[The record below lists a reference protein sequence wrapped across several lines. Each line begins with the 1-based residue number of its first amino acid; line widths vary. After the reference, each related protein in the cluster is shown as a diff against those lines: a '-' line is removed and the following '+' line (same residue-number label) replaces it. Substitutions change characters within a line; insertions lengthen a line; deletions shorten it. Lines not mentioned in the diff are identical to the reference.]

1 MKFTYYLK
9 KIFLYASLALLLF
22 VVAGGAFTYFYK
34 DKIVALFITEANK
47 HLVGK
52 VDVEKIDLSLWA
64 KFPQIALTLQNV
76 QAQESILGSTAPLA
90 RLNKLYFTFSIFK
103 IIRGKYEVNR
113 VYLEQGEV
121 TIRIDEN
128 GRENYLI
135 FKEEEGS
142 EGGSV
147 NFNLENIS
155 LVNVLLNYKS
165 APDKQDFSVLVRDVA
180 SRLQMEGD
188 ELHTSVKGD
197 VFVHKLGIE
206 GEVYGKDKEIALN
219 TKLSYHLKNK
229 LLSIAPSEAQI
240 HKAVFEFGG
249 SVQVAKETLVDLEVQ
264 GKNADIQTLL
274 SLLPS
279 SLYDKVKA
287 YRSKGEA
294 YFKGDI
300 KGKVSQRHSP
310 AIQVSF
316 GCRNASIYHP
326 DLKKSIENAHLAG
339 TFSNGSA
346 QSAKTSSLKLANV
359 RGLLDGKLF
368 EADFYL
374 QNFADPYVKMVL
386 NAKADAASVT
396 AFYPIDLI
404 KNASGQLGIDF
415 NFEGRLD
422 DLNHP
427 ARINRIKT
435 SGEVQ
440 INELGFMLTEKPL
453 AFSRM
458 SGNFIFNNND
468 VAITDFKGNVGRSDF
483 MLNGYFRNFIS
494 YVLFPNQG
502 MNVKASFRSSLLD
515 LDELLSANAGTQKAG
530 AEEEYRFL
538 LPQQLAFELDCH
550 VRNIKFRRF
559 SGKNIGGQ
567 LALKNKVAHFRGV
580 SMQAMGG
587 QVKFAGTLD
596 ARQQEAIEI
605 QTKASMNR
613 LYIDSTFYAFENF
626 EQTFLQDKH
635 LKGQFT
641 ADMDA
646 FLVLNSKLEPDARRL
661 LANING
667 TIYNGELNNFEPM
680 QALSRFIDRKELAN
694 MRFSELKNSLQI
706 ENRKITI
713 PEMEIRSNVATIYVM
728 GTHTFDQH
736 MDYSLRIPLSN
747 LRRAQYDKVDVYEA
761 AEQDAAGGMNLLLT
775 LKGTSDDFKIAYDKQ
790 KAKEKIKEGLV
801 REKNEILNIFKS
813 KETRRQEEI
822 AREEKEKEPAK
833 AKKPEEP
840 EFFDF

>member
-9 KIFLYASLALLLF
+9 KTLLYASMALLLF
-22 VVAGGAFTYFYK
+22 VAAGAAFTYFYK
-34 DKIVALFITEANK
+34 DKIVGLFVAEANK

-52 VDVEKIDLSLWA
+52 VDVGKIDLTLWK
-64 KFPQIALTLQNV
+64 KFPQIALTLENV
-76 QAQESILGSTAPLA
+76 QAQESIPGSTLPLA
-90 RLNKLYFTFSIFK
+90 RLKKLYFTFSLFK
-103 IIRGKYEVNR
+103 IVRGKYEVNR

-121 TIRIDEN
+121 TIRINEN
-128 GRENYLI
+128 GLENYLI
-135 FKEEEGS
+135 FKEDGES

-155 LVNVLLNYKS
+155 LVNVVLNYRS
-165 APDKQDFSVLVRDVA
+165 APDKQDFSVLVRNAA
-180 SRLQMEGD
+180 SSLQMEGD
-188 ELHTSVKGD
+188 ELHTAVKGD
-197 VFVHKLGIE
+197 VYIHKLAIDGDT
-206 GEVYGKDKEIALN
+206 YGKDKEINLN

-229 LLSIAPSEAQI
+229 LLTLAPSEARIQ
-240 HKAVFEFGG
+240 KALFEFGG
-249 SVQVAKETLVDLEVQ
+249 TVQVAQETQVDLAVE

-294 YFKGDI
+294 YFKGNI
-300 KGKVSQRHSP
+300 KGKVSQQHAP
-310 AIQVSF
+310 AINVSF
-316 GCRNASIYHP
+316 GCNNASIYHP
-326 DLKKSIENAHLAG
+326 DLKKNIEKAYLAG
-339 TFSNGSA
+339 TFSNGAA
-346 QSAKTSSLKLANV
+346 QSAKTSTLKLSNV

-368 EADFYL
+368 EADFYM

-404 KNASGQLGIDF
+404 KNASGQLVVDF
-415 NFEGRLD
+415 NFEGRVE
-422 DLNHP
+422 DLKHP
-427 ARINRIKT
+427 SRLNKIKT
-435 SGEVQ
+435 SGEIQ

-468 VAITDFKGNVGRSDF
+468 VAITDFKGNIGRSDF

-502 MNVKASFRSSLLD
+502 MNVKASFRSALLD
-515 LDELLSANAGTQKAG
+515 LDELLSANAGTQKGG

-550 VRNIKFRRF
+550 VRHVKFRRF
-559 SGKNIGGQ
+559 TGKNIGGQ

-626 EQTFLQDKH
+626 EQTFLQDKN

-646 FLVLNSKLEPDARRL
+646 FMVMNSKLEPDARRL

-680 QALSRFIDRKELAN
+680 MALSKFIDRRELAN

-706 ENRKITI
+706 ENKKITI

-728 GTHTFDQH
+728 GTHTFDQK
-736 MDYSLRIPLSN
+736 MDYNLRIPLSN

-761 AEQDAAGGMNLLLT
+761 AEQDASGGMNLLLT
-775 LKGTSDDFKIAYDKQ
+775 LKGDADDFKIAYDKQ

-801 REKNEILNIFKS
+801 REKNEILSIFKS

-822 AREEKEKEPAK
+822 AREEKEIAK
-833 AKKPEEP
+833 PKKPEEP